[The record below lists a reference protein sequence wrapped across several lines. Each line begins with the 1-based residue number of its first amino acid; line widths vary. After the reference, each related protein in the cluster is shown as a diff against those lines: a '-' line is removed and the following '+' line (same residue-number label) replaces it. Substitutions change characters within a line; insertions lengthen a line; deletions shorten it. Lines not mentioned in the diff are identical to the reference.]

1 MGKIDPLRLII
12 QATPSS
18 FCYEKWTAKF

>member
-12 QATPSS
+12 QATPS
-18 FCYEKWTAKF
+18 